1 MEESQLQQYTM
12 NEEVFTEE
20 LGWYSYKA
28 LVERVVELEAALD
41 ATLPTHRSTLI
52 NQRS

>member
-1 MEESQLQQYTM
+1 MQEEISAGRKYAL

-28 LVERVVELEAALD
+28 LVQRVVELEAELD
-41 ATLPTHRSTLI
+41 APSNDGEAHA
-52 NQRS
+52 